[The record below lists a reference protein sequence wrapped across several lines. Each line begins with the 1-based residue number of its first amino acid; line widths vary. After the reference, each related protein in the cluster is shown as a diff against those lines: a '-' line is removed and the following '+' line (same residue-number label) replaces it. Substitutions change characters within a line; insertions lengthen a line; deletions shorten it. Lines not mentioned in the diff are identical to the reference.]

1 MVTCATPT
9 CLRSPADNDTQCIHC
24 QRGMKPMTNPLSPQA
39 ALKLPGNN
47 WITPKVLGPQTGM
60 PLGDKLGFPII
71 LPKKPTVIQKQ
82 TVGTKVIKT
91 KEEIKILNKVAVE
104 QIFNSYWYGWENGHP
119 KLFYEIFSQ
128 YGNFIH
134 FSVKTSNMVG
144 TPDTHFSTINSS
156 GHAQFA
162 VFVMIHK
169 DKLESNGSIQRQFS
183 RNAHPALSQI
193 LHGIS
198 PQDTFAILEN
208 NGKPYNFTKVGNG
221 DTYLYDDNGIQRK
234 LPKWAIA

>member
-47 WITPKVLGPQTGM
+47 WITPKVLGPQTVM

-71 LPKKPTVIQKQ
+71 LPKKPTVIPKQ

-119 KLFYEIFSQ
+119 KLFDEIFSQ

>member
-39 ALKLPGNN
+39 AGNSL
-47 WITPKVLGPQTGM
+47 TPKVLGPQTGM

-71 LPKKPTVIQKQ
+71 LPKKPTVIPKQ

-104 QIFNSYWYGWENGHP
+104 QIFNSYWYGWKNGHP
-119 KLFYEIFSQ
+119 TLFDEIFSE

-134 FSVKTSNMVG
+134 FSVKPSTMVG

-183 RNAHPALSQI
+183 RNAHPAVSQI

>member
-71 LPKKPTVIQKQ
+71 LPKKPTVIPKQ

-119 KLFYEIFSQ
+119 KLFDEIFSQ

-183 RNAHPALSQI
+183 RNAHPAVSQI

>member
-1 MVTCATPT
+1 
-9 CLRSPADNDTQCIHC
+9 
-24 QRGMKPMTNPLSPQA
+24 MTNPLSPQA
-39 ALKLPGNN
+39 AGNSL
-47 WITPKVLGPQTGM
+47 TPKVLGPHFFFTIPFQN
-60 PLGDKLGFPII
+60 P
-71 LPKKPTVIQKQ
+71 PTVIPKQ

-119 KLFYEIFSQ
+119 KLFDEIFSQ

-169 DKLESNGSIQRQFS
+169 DKLESNGSIMRQFQN
-183 RNAHPALSQI
+183 NAHPALSQI

-198 PQDTFAILEN
+198 PQDTFSILEN
-208 NGKPYNFTKVGNG
+208 NGKSYNFTKVGNG

>member
-1 MVTCATPT
+1 MEKCDTPD
-9 CLRSPADNDTQCIHC
+9 CLRGVGRGDTFFPLCLACGNGFPPMKNPKSPHAWNRQN
-24 QRGMKPMTNPLSPQA
+24 GNP
-39 ALKLPGNN
+39 
-47 WITPKVLGPQTGM
+47 T
-60 PLGDKLGFPII
+60 PII
-71 LPKKPTVIQKQ
+71 LPKKPTVISKQ
-82 TVGTKVIKT
+82 PVDTKVIKT

-119 KLFYEIFSQ
+119 KLFDEIFSQ

>member
-1 MVTCATPT
+1 
-9 CLRSPADNDTQCIHC
+9 
-24 QRGMKPMTNPLSPQA
+24 MTNPLSPQA
-39 ALKLPGNN
+39 AGNSP
-47 WITPKVLGPQTGM
+47 TPKVGFVLQE
-60 PLGDKLGFPII
+60 GDKLGFPII
-71 LPKKPTVIQKQ
+71 LPKKPTVIPKQ
-82 TVGTKVIKT
+82 PVDTKVIKT

-119 KLFYEIFSQ
+119 KLFDEIFSQ

-162 VFVMIHK
+162 IFVMIHK
-169 DKLESNGSIQRQFS
+169 DKLESNGSIQRQF
-183 RNAHPALSQI
+183 RNNAHPAVSQI

>member
-39 ALKLPGNN
+39 AGNKVKLGFDYPG
-47 WITPKVLGPQTGM
+47 ILGPQTGM

-71 LPKKPTVIQKQ
+71 LPKKPTVISKQ
-82 TVGTKVIKT
+82 PVDTKVIKT

-119 KLFYEIFSQ
+119 KLFDEIFSQ